1 MKNFWHNLRPV
12 QRLVF
17 ISSIMAAHPPTF
29 TRQREQTVPAND
41 GSRTVTLDPTA
52 EESSGTESEDDS
64 IGILRLRGDP
74 SARSPR
80 QIQWADNVVDNENL
94 GRKKSKSTYLHSID
108 NRQLELLQSANILFA
123 VCCIYH
129 RPKMPGDDSSS
140 SDSSSDSGSD
150 SDSDSANSGGHS
162 HDPACKHHH
171 GRGRSSKNQKKRNP
185 RDVSPNAYERQPVY
199 KSTYSIYN

>member
-1 MKNFWHNLRPV
+1 
-12 QRLVF
+12 
-17 ISSIMAAHPPTF
+17 MAAHPPTF

-52 EESSGTESEDDS
+52 EESSATESEDDS

-94 GRKKSKSTYLHSID
+94 GRKKSKI
-108 NRQLELLQSANILFA
+108 
-123 VCCIYH
+123 CCIYH

-140 SDSSSDSGSD
+140 SDSSSDSD
-150 SDSDSANSGGHS
+150 SDSDSSNSGGHN
-162 HDPACKHHH
+162 HDPSCNHH
-171 GRGRSSKNQKKRNP
+171 RGRSSKKQQKRNP

-199 KSTYSIYN
+199 KNLPQPPPHAQ